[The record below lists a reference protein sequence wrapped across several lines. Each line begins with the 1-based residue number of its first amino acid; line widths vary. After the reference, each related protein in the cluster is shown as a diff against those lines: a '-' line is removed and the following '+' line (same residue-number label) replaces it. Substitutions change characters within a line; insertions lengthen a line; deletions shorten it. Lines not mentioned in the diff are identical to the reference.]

1 MLKMLRTNP
10 DLRRI
15 FIAQV
20 ISYLGDWFSFVALVG
35 LVDDLTGSSFLVS
48 LVIVSF
54 SLPSF
59 LASPIAGSMADRF
72 DRRRILIF
80 VSCIQAIAALGL
92 LFVGSHTVWMAFLF
106 QSTVSAL
113 AAVVKPST
121 EAAIPNLVRD
131 DAELAKANSLF
142 GSTWGVMLAV
152 GAAIGLMR

>member
-59 LASPIAGSMADRF
+59 
-72 DRRRILIF
+72 
-80 VSCIQAIAALGL
+80 
-92 LFVGSHTVWMAFLF
+92 
-106 QSTVSAL
+106 
-113 AAVVKPST
+113 
-121 EAAIPNLVRD
+121 
-131 DAELAKANSLF
+131 
-142 GSTWGVMLAV
+142 
-152 GAAIGLMR
+152 

>member
-54 SLPSF
+54 YQSE
-59 LASPIAGSMADRF
+59 IQGQ
-72 DRRRILIF
+72 RRL
-80 VSCIQAIAALGL
+80 Q
-92 LFVGSHTVWMAFLF
+92 F
-106 QSTVSAL
+106 Q
-113 AAVVKPST
+113 
-121 EAAIPNLVRD
+121 
-131 DAELAKANSLF
+131 
-142 GSTWGVMLAV
+142 
-152 GAAIGLMR
+152 